1 MEKNI
6 QEEKDE
12 NSGKEFII
20 ENKSEENQ
28 NEMFRGEKENN
39 KIDIITSNNINNLCS
54 NNSIINYQSGN
65 NNSGIYP
72 TFEKKILMK
81 ILVSITYI

>member
-1 MEKNI
+1 
-6 QEEKDE
+6 
-12 NSGKEFII
+12 
-20 ENKSEENQ
+20 
-28 NEMFRGEKENN
+28 MFRGEKENN
-39 KIDIITSNNINNLCS
+39 KLDIITSNNINNLCS
-54 NNSIINYQSGN
+54 NNSIINYQRGD

>member
-1 MEKNI
+1 MTDNKTMIYRKKNI

-39 KIDIITSNNINNLCS
+39 KLDIIISNNI
-54 NNSIINYQSGN
+54 
-65 NNSGIYP
+65 
-72 TFEKKILMK
+72 
-81 ILVSITYI
+81 